1 MEEGSGFASLVDQT
15 GNFPVASVYKSFG
28 SRIAHLPK
36 IQIVRICAVG
46 IKEKVGD
53 RAVCSCLMEESQSGT
68 TGSKRIPS
76 TFILMRAEIIFYLF
90 FRRIAAFTKYNTIAV
105 VLGRCENTAGI
116 QTHLIGISQDHT
128 NTQAFGRVGSHD

>member
-53 RAVCSCLMEESQSGT
+53 R
-68 TGSKRIPS
+68 GS
-76 TFILMRAEIIFYLF
+76 LQL
-90 FRRIAAFTKYNTIAV
+90 
-105 VLGRCENTAGI
+105 L
-116 QTHLIGISQDHT
+116 D
-128 NTQAFGRVGSHD
+128 GRVTVRDNWI